1 MLCRPAEPADF
12 RALADMRWRLK
23 MEDAPTTDAAAYD
36 AFVAAFVDWA
46 GRDGAY
52 VHWVAE
58 DQGRLLGAMS
68 VAQVRKPPAP
78 DEPDG
83 CWGYLTN
90 AYVYPDARNAGA
102 GRALLA
108 QIIAWA
114 RADGLELLI
123 VWPSEPAYPFYER
136 AGFAR
141 GRDPLML
148 EL

>member
-23 MEDAPTTDAAAYD
+23 TEDAPITDAAAYD

-68 VAQVRKPPAP
+68 VARVRKPPAP

-90 AYVYPDARNAGA
+90 AYVYPQARNAGA

-108 QIIAWA
+108 HIAGWA
-114 RADGLELLI
+114 RAEGLELLI
-123 VWPSEPAYPFYER
+123 VWPSERAYPFYER
-136 AGFAR
+136 AGFAS